1 MCTSNI
7 TSVTNRPVSYTVVYD
22 LGHSNEQ
29 VCLWSRFIAD
39 LHLSTTCPF
48 DPKSSTFSRAGN
60 VQSVMQECFCFLSDI
75 C

>member
-7 TSVTNRPVSYTVVYD
+7 TSVTNRPVSYTV
-22 LGHSNEQ
+22 

>member
-7 TSVTNRPVSYTVVYD
+7 TSVTSRPTNVSTVVYD

-29 VCLWSRFIAD
+29 VCLLSRFIAD

-60 VQSVMQECFCFLSDI
+60 VQSVMQECFCFL
-75 C
+75 